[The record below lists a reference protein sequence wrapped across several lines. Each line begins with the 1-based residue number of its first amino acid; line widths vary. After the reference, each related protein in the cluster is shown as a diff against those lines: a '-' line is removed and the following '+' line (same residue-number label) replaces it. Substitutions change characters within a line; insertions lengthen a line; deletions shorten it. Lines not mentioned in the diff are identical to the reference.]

1 MAQISE
7 LTPQSPFQLSVRQAL
22 IAAQHGMRQVAL
34 LLISVDSDESAAG
47 SNGNVQDQLVCQ
59 AWVRLRGSLRD
70 SDGIFRTEE
79 GEMAVLLP
87 SITGADDAV
96 LVAKK
101 ILRKFEQPLFLN
113 DSKIA
118 VPIRIGIALFP
129 EQSRNAAALIKHAGD
144 ALSAAKREGEKLAL
158 YSQGAGPHQGGVR
171 RMSELRQAIV
181 EDQLFLLYQPKVNL
195 RDSSISGVE
204 ALARWKHPQLGL
216 VEPDEFIPVAER
228 TGLIIPLTLWVLHQ
242 SLTQSRAWNQIGID
256 LGVAVNLSM
265 LNLSTPELPAQIAGL
280 LKDTATPP
288 DKLELEITE
297 SAIMDD
303 PERTLH
309 TLKKIRDLGVRVAI
323 DDFGTGYSSL
333 AHLSRLPV
341 TTIKIDKSFIQ
352 GMETARDNAVIVR
365 SIIDLAHNL
374 ELSVVAEGVET
385 RGAKDLLVAF
395 ECDEAQGY
403 YFSRPVPAT
412 DINGFF
418 AAPNAPIQRQEMLGK
433 EL

>member
-22 IAAQHGMRQVAL
+22 VAAQHGIRQVGL
-34 LLISVDSDESAAG
+34 LLISIDSAAVVG
-47 SNGNVQDQLVCQ
+47 SNANLQDQVICQ
-59 AWVRLRGSLRD
+59 AWVRLRSGLRD

-79 GEMAVLLP
+79 GDLAVLLP
-87 SITGADDAV
+87 SIAGVDDAV

-101 ILRKFEQPLFLN
+101 ILRRFEQPLSWD

-129 EQSRNAAALIKHAGD
+129 EQARNAGALIKHASE
-144 ALSAAKREGEKLAL
+144 ALGAAKRTGEKFTL
-158 YSQGAGPHQGGVR
+158 YSQGTGPNQGGLL

-181 EDQLFLLYQPKVNL
+181 EDQLFLLYQPKINL
-195 RDSSISGVE
+195 RNGSISGVE

-216 VEPDEFIPVAER
+216 VEPNEFIPVAER

-242 SLTQSRAWNQIGID
+242 SLTQCREWNRIGMD

-265 LNLSTPELPAQIAGL
+265 LNLSTPELPEQITGL
-280 LKDTATPP
+280 LQDSATPP

-309 TLKKIRDLGVRVAI
+309 TLQKIRDLGVRVAI

-352 GMETARDNAVIVR
+352 LMETARDNAVIVR

-374 ELSVVAEGVET
+374 ELSVIAEGVET
-385 RGAKDLLVAF
+385 RAAKEMLLAF

-403 YFSRPVPAT
+403 YFSRPVNAS
-412 DINGFF
+412 DINRFF
-418 AAPNAPIQRQEMLGK
+418 AASNLPIAQQEMLAK